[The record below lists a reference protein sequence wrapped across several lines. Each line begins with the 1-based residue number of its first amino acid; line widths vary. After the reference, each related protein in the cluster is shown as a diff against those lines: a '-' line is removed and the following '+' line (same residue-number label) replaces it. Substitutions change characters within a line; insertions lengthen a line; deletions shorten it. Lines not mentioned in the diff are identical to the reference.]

1 MRLSRYLLALALVLA
16 AVLGAGCT
24 GPAAQS
30 GNQTGAAPTA
40 TGAPAAA
47 SPASPEELVAF
58 VEKAYE
64 YAHLHG
70 REAALREFNDRTGRF
85 VDGEL
90 YIFAYDPNGTTL
102 ALPFQPDLLGT
113 SRWNTTDSSGTPYI
127 REIVGAAQAG
137 GGFVRYLYPDPA
149 DTFTVKQKLSY
160 AMMVD
165 PGWLIGAGI
174 YDSGAGSPIVD
185 AGGDPRVREDLA
197 SLVGEAI
204 AYAKEHGRDA
214 ALAEFNDRNGTFV
227 RGNLYIYAFD
237 YDGTTLALP
246 FQPHLIGTDLSGLQD
261 PYGVNYT
268 RVEILLAQ
276 HGGGFVFYHYPNP
289 ARNMT
294 LEPKMSYVRGVDE
307 TWWLGAG
314 IYLEDANRTGSS
326 QTVEPREMMPAD
338 LAAFVQNASAYVTE
352 AGAHTALAEFQR
364 KDGQFSR
371 GDLYLYAYDWNGTL
385 RAHPYQAELVG
396 TDRTNWTDV
405 RGLPF
410 VRVGNE
416 TAANGGGFIA
426 YLYPAPRNGTI
437 DEAAPDAYEPKL
449 GYVAPAGEGMWVGS
463 GVYLR
468 EMAYN
473 GTGPDPV
480 SEMVGLVERCAAYGR
495 AEGASRALSEIS
507 NRSGAFVDADGHY
520 VYAYDYN
527 GTLLAHPHLPGKVG
541 TSLIERRDTFG
552 METIRALAATARS
565 GGGYVVFVW
574 PNPDNENRDELK
586 IGYVL
591 PVDDTWWVGSGTYLS
606 EITGTDA
613 SLTTTP

>member
-1 MRLSRYLLALALVLA
+1 MKVSACLLALALVLA
-16 AVLGAGCT
+16 AALCAGCT
-24 GPAAQS
+24 NPATPP
-30 GNQTGAAPTA
+30 GNQSGAAPTA
-40 TGAPAAA
+40 TAAPA
-47 SPASPEELVAF
+47 PASNATPEELVAF
-58 VEKAYE
+58 VERAYE
-64 YAHLHG
+64 FAHVHG
-70 REAALREFNDRTGRF
+70 KEAALREFNNPTGRF

-113 SRWNTTDSSGTPYI
+113 SRWNATDSSGTPYI
-127 REIVGAAQAG
+127 REIVGAAKTG

-149 DTFTVKQKLSY
+149 ENFTVKQKLSY

-174 YDSGAGSPIVD
+174 YGSGEGSPVVD
-185 AGGDPRVREDLA
+185 VGGDPRVREELS

-204 AYAKEHGRDA
+204 TYAEEHGKDA
-214 ALAEFNDRNGTFV
+214 ALAEFNDRNGSFV
-227 RGNLYIYAFD
+227 RGNLYVYAFD

-246 FQPHLIGTDLSGLQD
+246 FQPGLIGTDLSGLQD
-261 PYGVNYT
+261 TYGVNYT

-294 LEPKMSYVRGVDE
+294 PEPKMSYVRGVDE

-314 IYLEDANRTGSS
+314 IYLEDANRTAPSPGVAP
-326 QTVEPREMMPAD
+326 QAMTPAD
-338 LAAFVQNASAYVTE
+338 LAAFVQDASAHVT
-352 AGAHTALAEFQR
+352 AVGTHAALAEFQQ
-364 KDGQFSR
+364 KDGPFSQ
-371 GDLYLYAYDWNGTL
+371 GDLYVYAYDSNGTL
-385 RAHPYQAELVG
+385 LAHPYQPELVG
-396 TDRTNWTDV
+396 ADRANWTDA

-410 VRVGNE
+410 VRVGNT

-437 DEAAPDAYEPKL
+437 DETAPEAYEPKL
-449 GYVAPAGEGMWVGS
+449 GYVAPAGEGIWVGS
-463 GVYLR
+463 GVYLGG
-468 EMAYN
+468 MAYN

-480 SEMVGLVERCAAYGR
+480 AEMVDLVERCAAFGR
-495 AEGASRALSEIS
+495 AEGAAKAFGEIS
-507 NRSGAFVDADGHY
+507 NRSGAFVDGDGHY
-520 VYAYDYN
+520 IYACDYN
-527 GTLLAHPHLPGKVG
+527 GTLLAHPHLPGTVG
-541 TSLIERRDTFG
+541 TSLIERRDPFG
-552 METIRALAATARS
+552 METIRALAETARS

-574 PNPDNENRDELK
+574 PNPGNENRDELK

-591 PVDDTWWVGSGTYLS
+591 PVDDAWWVGSGAYLS

-613 SLTTTP
+613 SLSPVS